1 MRAHIATGG
10 CVVAENQTWVQQR
23 KQEKRDRTEYEHG
36 QEPLD
41 RFCTHTVSILAVSG
55 AQVVAIK
62 SNPVAL
68 KATCAYTEAPILPV
82 VSVK

>member
-1 MRAHIATGG
+1 MGPHVSTGG
-10 CVVAENQTWVQQR
+10 RVVAQDQTWVQQR
-23 KQEKRDRTEYEHG
+23 NQEKCDRTEYEHG

-41 RFCTHTVSILAVSG
+41 RFCTHTPSILAVSE
-55 AQVVAIK
+55 AQLVAIK

-68 KATCAYTEAPILPV
+68 KATCAYTDAPILPV